1 MILTFIFNSA
11 SLAGM
16 HRVGAALLVTAIT
29 LPAAASERHF
39 TYTYESQVLNPG
51 HIEIE
56 PWTTLRAGRE
66 DYYQRYDL
74 RLEFEFG
81 VVKNLQTSL
90 YWNFSAIAEDVEVPG
105 AEDDR
110 VQEFEFEGVSNE
122 WKYKLSDSVADPLG
136 AALYFEGTAAPAEA
150 ELEAKL
156 ILDKRIGPL
165 LLAFNAVGEYEWE
178 FEPGETEREV
188 VLAPVAA
195 FGYFVTPEFMAGV
208 ELRSNTEWVDGDYE
222 HTMISAGPVAA
233 YAAATWWSALTILPQ
248 ITTLEGGRDLEDHE
262 ALEVRLLLGF
272 FLGQ

>member
-1 MILTFIFNSA
+1 
-11 SLAGM
+11 M
-16 HRVGAALLVTAIT
+16 HRFLAALLVTAIT
-29 LPAAASERHF
+29 VPAAASERHF

-51 HIEIE
+51 DLEIE

-81 VVKNLQTSL
+81 VVPNLQTAL
-90 YWNFSAIAEDVEVPG
+90 YWNFAAIAEDVEVPG

-122 WKYKLSDSVADPLG
+122 WKYKLSDSVADPIG
-136 AALYFEGTAAPAEA
+136 SALYLEGTAAPAEA
-150 ELEAKL
+150 EIEAKV
-156 ILDKRIGPL
+156 ILDKRFGPM

-178 FEPGETEREV
+178 FEPGETEREL
-188 VLAPVAA
+188 VLAPVLG

-208 ELRSNTEWVDGDYE
+208 ELRSKTEFSEGGSDYE
-222 HTMISAGPVAA
+222 HTVLSAGPVAA
-233 YAAATWWSALTILPQ
+233 YVAESWWGALTILPQ
-248 ITTLEGGRDLEDHE
+248 LTSFEGGRELEEHE

-272 FLGQ
+272 HVGD